1 MIDPKIEILRR
12 FIAAGLCDLIG
23 YLDRLDMPIV
33 VGGDYPKDRLV
44 QAFGKWCKDRNVSV
58 ADADGAGWLAACKGG
73 SLTPPLPLPIV
84 VEPESEPE
92 PEPEPGTSYFKS
104 DGWKLQGE
112 QDNPWHEQGEDWKDG
127 GEDACT

>member
-12 FIAAGLCDLIG
+12 FIAAGLCDFVG
-23 YLDRLDMPIV
+23 YLDKLDTPIV

-58 ADADGAGWLAACKGG
+58 ADADGEGWLIACKAG
-73 SLTPPLPLPIV
+73 SLTPPLPMPIV
-84 VEPESEPE
+84 SEPE
-92 PEPEPGTSYFKS
+92 PEAEPEAGFFEE
-104 DGWKLQGE
+104 DAWKLQEE